1 MRVLDAL
8 VLSGFLATA
17 FQWRG
22 ILPIDIRF
30 VYVIAVAVLCYTTW
44 LRGLQFNRQIALFL
58 LLACVTSLLGVSADR
73 TTLPSVG
80 AQLAGITVLSTAL
93 FSYFRLNDGRIVQN
107 VGWFMSLM
115 FYLSVLAIAQEIAY
129 LVGFRALYDINYL
142 LPGVGVGPITR
153 EGPFLR
159 VFSLFTEPGHFG
171 IALTPAVFVAVNVL
185 LFGRRFFYSRLQ
197 AMIVI
202 VALLLTFSSVAYTG
216 LLLSLVLGAGRRRVA
231 RAMIL
236 MGATAAC
243 AFLLVFNFRDRLIT
257 VFALLKSDDSVGVNA
272 SSFIFYINAKVA
284 LSSLLEHPL
293 WGSGLGSHFVSYN
306 NYIAQTGLS
315 EGVIRFLTFMK
326 PEDLNR
332 TDAYSMLLRIP
343 SELGL
348 FGILSVV
355 YFFVSNRV
363 TINVEPYR
371 MLSRMCIVFFLTYC
385 VRDGN
390 YFRFELWYFLA
401 LYAYLEVAAR
411 RAGADVLTTP
421 NAAVL
426 PMWREL

>member
-1 MRVLDAL
+1 
-8 VLSGFLATA
+8 
-17 FQWRG
+17 
-22 ILPIDIRF
+22 
-30 VYVIAVAVLCYTTW
+30 
-44 LRGLQFNRQIALFL
+44 
-58 LLACVTSLLGVSADR
+58 
-73 TTLPSVG
+73 
-80 AQLAGITVLSTAL
+80 
-93 FSYFRLNDGRIVQN
+93 
-107 VGWFMSLM
+107 
-115 FYLSVLAIAQEIAY
+115 
-129 LVGFRALYDINYL
+129 
-142 LPGVGVGPITR
+142 
-153 EGPFLR
+153 
-159 VFSLFTEPGHFG
+159 
-171 IALTPAVFVAVNVL
+171 
-185 LFGRRFFYSRLQ
+185 
-197 AMIVI
+197 
-202 VALLLTFSSVAYTG
+202 
-216 LLLSLVLGAGRRRVA
+216 
-231 RAMIL
+231 
-236 MGATAAC
+236 
-243 AFLLVFNFRDRLIT
+243 
-257 VFALLKSDDSVGVNA
+257 
-272 SSFIFYINAKVA
+272 
-284 LSSLLEHPL
+284 
-293 WGSGLGSHFVSYN
+293 
-306 NYIAQTGLS
+306 
-315 EGVIRFLTFMK
+315 MK